1 MGNWLYIIISLLF
14 SAFFSGMEI
23 AFITANKLQIELD
36 SKQGS
41 LVGKINSF
49 FIENPSRFIATM
61 LVGNNIALVIY
72 GMLMADALTPVLQQ
86 IAYIKSNDM
95 LMLTAQTFIST
106 LIVLFTAEFL
116 PKALFRINPN
126 KLLNLLSIPVTI
138 IFITLSPVVYII
150 NGISNL
156 FLKYVFN
163 MEIIDDKPVFAKVDI
178 DNYLEEVTRQA
189 PAEKELDHEIQIFKN
204 ALDFDKI
211 KARECMVPRTEIVA
225 IDVDESVEKLKSLF
239 VETGLSKILVYRE
252 TIDNIIGYAHS
263 YEMFKRPKEIK
274 NILLPVTIVPES
286 MPVNEVLSK
295 LIEQRRSIAVV
306 VDEFGGTSGIITT
319 EDIIEEIFGEI
330 EDEHDKEKLIE
341 EKIDDR
347 TFRFSARMEIDY
359 LNEKYNLQLPDSDDY
374 ETLGGL
380 LLQAFGTIPNIKD
393 RIKIQQYEFIIDEV
407 EANKI
412 DTVILK
418 ISDH

>member
-1 MGNWLYIIISLLF
+1 MDLWIYIALSLLF

-61 LVGNNIALVIY
+61 LIGNNIALVVY
-72 GMLMADALTPVLQQ
+72 GMLMAKALTPILGKMPQ
-86 IAYIKSNDM
+86 IQSNEM
-95 LMLTAQTFIST
+95 LMLTAQTIIST
-106 LIVLFTAEFL
+106 LIVLITAEFL

-126 KLLNLLSIPVTI
+126 KLLNFFSFPVTV
-138 IFITLSPVVYII
+138 IFVILSPIVYFI
-150 NGISNL
+150 NGISNI
-156 FLKYVFN
+156 FLKYVFQVDI
-163 MEIIDDKPVFAKVDI
+163 EDDKPVFAKVDI
-178 DNYLEEVTRQA
+178 DNYLEEVTRQNTTS
-189 PAEKELDHEIQIFKN
+189 EKELDHEIQIFKN
-204 ALDFDKI
+204 ALDFSNI

-225 IDVDESVEKLKSLF
+225 IDVDESIDKLKNLF
-239 VETGLSKILVYRE
+239 TETGLSKILVYRE
-252 TIDNIIGYAHS
+252 TIDNIIGYAHL

-274 NILLPVTIVPES
+274 NILLPITIVPES

-330 EDEHDKEKLIE
+330 EDEHDKENLTE
-341 EKIDDR
+341 EKIDDK
-347 TFRFSARMEIDY
+347 TYRFSARLEIDY
-359 LNEKYNLQLPDSDDY
+359 LNEKYNLQLPESDEY
-374 ETLGGL
+374 ETLGGM
-380 LLQAFGTIPNIKD
+380 LLQEFGTIPNIKD
-393 RIKIQQYEFIIDEV
+393 RIKIRNYEIIIDEV

-412 DTVILK
+412 DTVVLK
-418 ISDH
+418 ILD

>member
-1 MGNWLYIIISLLF
+1 MELWIYIAVSLLF

-36 SKQGS
+36 SKQGL

-61 LVGNNIALVIY
+61 LVGNNIALVVY
-72 GMLMADALTPVLQQ
+72 GMLMAKALTPVLGKIPQLQ
-86 IAYIKSNDM
+86 NNDM
-95 LMLTAQTFIST
+95 FMLTVQTVIST
-106 LIVLFTAEFL
+106 LIVLITAEFL

-126 KLLNLLSIPVTI
+126 KLLNVLSLPVTA
-138 IFITLSPVVYII
+138 IFVILSPIVYII

-156 FLKYVFN
+156 FLKYVFRVGI
-163 MEIIDDKPVFAKVDI
+163 EEDKPVFAKVDI
-178 DNYLEEVTRQA
+178 DNYLEEVTRQNTSS
-189 PAEKELDHEIQIFKN
+189 EKELDHEIQIFKN
-204 ALDFDKI
+204 ALDFGNI

-225 IDVDESVEKLKSLF
+225 IDVEESIEKLKNLF
-239 VETGLSKILVYRE
+239 IETGLSKILVYRE
-252 TIDNIIGYAHS
+252 SIDNIIGYAHS

-286 MPVNEVLSK
+286 MPVSEVLSK

-330 EDEHDKEKLIE
+330 EDEHDKETLTE
-341 EKIDDR
+341 EKIDDK
-347 TFRFSARMEIDY
+347 TYRFSARLEIDY
-359 LNEKYNLQLPDSDDY
+359 LNEKYNLDLPESDEY

-380 LLQAFGTIPNIKD
+380 LLQKFGTIPNLKD
-393 RIKIQQYEFIIDEV
+393 RIKIGGYEIIIDEV

-418 ISDH
+418 ITE

>member
-1 MGNWLYIIISLLF
+1 MGNWLYIVISLLF

>member
-1 MGNWLYIIISLLF
+1 MENGLYILISLLF

-72 GMLMADALTPVLQQ
+72 GMLMADALTPVLHQ
-86 IAYIKSNDM
+86 ISYIKNNEM
-95 LMLTAQTFIST
+95 LMLTTQTLIST

-126 KLLNLLSIPVTI
+126 KLLNLLSIPVTVV
-138 IFITLSPVVYII
+138 FIALSPIVYII

-163 MEIIDDKPVFAKVDI
+163 MEVVDNKPVFAKVDI

-189 PAEKELDHEIQIFKN
+189 STEKELDHEIQIFKN

-359 LNEKYNLQLPDSDDY
+359 LNEKYNLQLPESDDY

-393 RIKIQQYEFIIDEV
+393 RIKIRQYELIIDEV

-418 ISDH
+418 ISDN

>member
-1 MGNWLYIIISLLF
+1 MENWLYIVISLLF

-72 GMLMADALTPVLQQ
+72 GMLMADALTPMLQQ

>member
-1 MGNWLYIIISLLF
+1 MELWIYIAVSLLF

-49 FIENPSRFIATM
+49 YVENPSRFIATM
-61 LVGNNIALVIY
+61 LIGNNIALVVY
-72 GMLMADALTPVLQQ
+72 GMLMAKALTPVLGNIPQLH
-86 IAYIKSNDM
+86 ANEM
-95 LMLTAQTFIST
+95 LMLTTQTVIST
-106 LIVLFTAEFL
+106 LIVLITAEFL

-126 KLLNLLSIPVTI
+126 KLLNVLSLPVTV
-138 IFITLSPVVYII
+138 IFVTLSPIVYIV

-156 FLKYVFN
+156 FLKYVFRVDV
-163 MEIIDDKPVFAKVDI
+163 EDDKPVFAKVDI
-178 DNYLEEVTRQA
+178 DNYLEEVTQQNGTS
-189 PAEKELDHEIQIFKN
+189 EKELDHEIQIFKN
-204 ALDFDKI
+204 ALDFGNI
-211 KARECMVPRTEIVA
+211 KARECMIPRTEIVA
-225 IDVDESVEKLKSLF
+225 IDVNESIEKLKNLF
-239 VETGLSKILVYRE
+239 TETGLSKILVYRE
-252 TIDNIIGYAHS
+252 TIDNIIGYAHL

-274 NILLPVTIVPES
+274 NILLPITIVPES
-286 MPVNEVLSK
+286 MPVSEVLSK

-330 EDEHDKEKLIE
+330 EDEHDKENLTE
-341 EKIDDR
+341 EKIDEN
-347 TFRFSARMEIDY
+347 TYRFSARLEIDY
-359 LNEKYNLQLPDSDDY
+359 LNEKYNLNLPESDEY

-393 RIKIQQYEFIIDEV
+393 RIKINNYEIIIDEV

-412 DTVILK
+412 DVVTLK
-418 ISDH
+418 RI